1 MGFSDDI
8 GVGGGKPLLKFDGK
22 EAIYKTRNSEEILND
37 QEYVAK
43 IREAVA
49 GYIKFSGGD
58 RPERRLGAIYPKD
71 EAPPRSSLGD
81 TDKTQWT
88 KGKFGDEPADPWT
101 AVIEIPL
108 VHRETG
114 EEYLFAAQ
122 SKTSISAVMDLLA
135 QAKRVPEGFNPVIRL
150 GVGSFKGKFGK
161 VKKPVLTIVGKVAN
175 GASGNGAP
183 FNDDITF

>member
-1 MGFSDDI
+1 M
-8 GVGGGKPLLKFDGK
+8 
-22 EAIYKTRNSEEILND
+22 
-37 QEYVAK
+37 
-43 IREAVA
+43 
-49 GYIKFSGGD
+49 
-58 RPERRLGAIYPKD
+58 
-71 EAPPRSSLGD
+71 
-81 TDKTQWT
+81 
-88 KGKFGDEPADPWT
+88 
-101 AVIEIPL
+101 IEIPL

-150 GVGSFKGKFGK
+150 GVGSFRGKFGK

>member
-71 EAPPRSSLGD
+71 EAPPLLHSETPIRPNGPRGSLATNRQTPG
-81 TDKTQWT
+81 
-88 KGKFGDEPADPWT
+88 
-101 AVIEIPL
+101 
-108 VHRETG
+108 R
-114 EEYLFAAQ
+114 
-122 SKTSISAVMDLLA
+122 
-135 QAKRVPEGFNPVIRL
+135 R
-150 GVGSFKGKFGK
+150 
-161 VKKPVLTIVGKVAN
+161 
-175 GASGNGAP
+175 
-183 FNDDITF
+183 